1 MRRKLV
7 GSERLGGFVRID
19 YVVREGVDC
28 VEKNIFL
35 LVQQKKIVNC
45 VLMIVSEAI
54 ANACRFYKP

>member
-28 VEKNIFL
+28 VKKKHFFTSPTKKNCQLCFNDCL
-35 LVQQKKIVNC
+35 
-45 VLMIVSEAI
+45 
-54 ANACRFYKP
+54 